1 MVRLLCIGVGVPA
14 YTYLWD
20 NGETTQIADQLTSG
34 WHSVTLSDTWGCE
47 VTDSI
52 FIPQTSLI
60 ESDLIVNTTVSCYGA
75 SDGIAIISTV
85 GGYAPSGYTYYWS
98 QGQQTLGV
106 NLDTA
111 FNLLHVVYVTAEML

>member
-1 MVRLLCIGVGVPA
+1 MPDFALSIDNLVLVDSISCYGDSIGKAIMYKRGGVPA

-52 FIPQTSLI
+52 FIPQT
-60 ESDLIVNTTVSCYGA
+60 
-75 SDGIAIISTV
+75 
-85 GGYAPSGYTYYWS
+85 
-98 QGQQTLGV
+98 
-106 NLDTA
+106 
-111 FNLLHVVYVTAEML
+111 